1 MDSIDWIEKL
11 RNFLEQIGL
20 YNEDSSSPFAIW
32 KFIDTFSKGEDFLSG
47 FGYTLSVSALAL
59 LIALI
64 FGTIGGVMA
73 TSKIRGLRVYT
84 RIYVEIFQN
93 TPLVIQIFFLYY
105 ALPPLGIHLDVF
117 SVGVLGVGAY
127 HGAYVSEVVR
137 SGILSIPKG
146 QFEAS
151 TSQGFTY
158 TQQMY
163 YIILPQ
169 TIKIILPP
177 LTNQVV
183 NLIKNTSVLLIV
195 AGGEIMYVADS
206 YAGDTGNYAP
216 AYLFTAFLYFIVCYP
231 LAYFAKFYENRL
243 KNAHLRRL

>member
-1 MDSIDWIEKL
+1 MESIEFTEKI
-11 RNFLEQIGL
+11 RIFLQSVGL
-20 YNEDSSSPFAIW
+20 YDEESSSPFAMW
-32 KFIDTFSKGEDFLSG
+32 KFVDTFSQSSEFLSG
-47 FGYTLSVSALAL
+47 FGYTLSVSFLAL

-73 TSKIRGLRVYT
+73 TSKIKILRAYTRVY
-84 RIYVEIFQN
+84 VEVFQN
-93 TPLVIQIFFLYY
+93 TPLVIQIFFLYF

-137 SGILSIPKG
+137 SGILSVSKG

-151 TSQGFTY
+151 ASQGFTY
-158 TQQMY
+158 VQQMRY
-163 YIILPQ
+163 VILPQ

-177 LTNQVV
+177 LTNQIV

-195 AGGEIMYVADS
+195 AGGELMYVADG

-216 AYLFTAFLYFIVCYP
+216 AYLFTALLYFLVCFP
-231 LAYFAKFYENRL
+231 LAYFAKFYEDRL
-243 KNAHLRRL
+243 KNAHLKR